1 MCVLAGRLQ
10 RQVDVLDQSSLIPC
24 IQDPCGCVVFKF
36 HRRKASRKSKGRNVV
51 VNLKRLG
58 HVSFL
63 REKHGNEIIGDGN
76 EWYDIATFSRNWMES
91 C

>member
-36 HRRKASRKSKGRNVV
+36 HRRKTFQTSKGRNVV
-51 VNLKRLG
+51 VNAKNPKI
-58 HVSFL
+58 HVDAPCAHAH
-63 REKHGNEIIGDGN
+63 R
-76 EWYDIATFSRNWMES
+76 
-91 C
+91 